1 MNKSV
6 DSQTRRE
13 FLSSAAGIA
22 SLTGGLLSFGSAIL
36 AAPPPDSG
44 CLTDVEGIKVG
55 HYTETRRPT
64 GCTVILTEGGA
75 VAGVDVRGSAPGTH
89 ETDLLSPLNTVEMIH
104 AVVLSGGSAFGLE
117 TAAGVMQYLEEQ
129 RIGYQ
134 TRVAKIPIV
143 PAAALFD
150 LGLGDARIRP
160 DKRSG
165 YLACKAAKARAC
177 EEGNVGAGTGATVGK
192 MFGMDRAMKGGLG
205 AASIQVGLVTV
216 AALVAVNAFG
226 DVLDPTT
233 GMVLAGAR
241 TPDGK
246 SLANSIEQMRQGRYS
261 PPKASGENT
270 TIGVVAT
277 NAVLNKSQATKMA
290 QMAHDGLARSINPVH
305 TPHDGDTLF
314 AIATGTA
321 TAATNLT
328 LLGSLAADVVAQAV
342 RRAIVRAKG
351 LPGLPSHFDLA
362 SPQKRG

>member
-1 MNKSV
+1 MNHPV

-13 FLSSAAGIA
+13 FLSKAVGLA
-22 SLTGGLLSFGSAIL
+22 SLAGALHSLPMP
-36 AAPPPDSG
+36 AAPPPDAG

-64 GCTVILTEGGA
+64 GCTVILTERGA

-89 ETDLLSPLNTVEMIH
+89 ETDLLSPLNTVERIH
-104 AVVLSGGSAFGLE
+104 AVVLSGGSAYGLE

-129 RIGYQ
+129 RIGYP
-134 TRVAKIPIV
+134 TRVARIPIV
-143 PAAALFD
+143 PAAVLFD

-177 EEGNVGAGTGATVGK
+177 EEGNVGAGAGATVGK
-192 MFGMDRAMKGGLG
+192 MFGMDRAMKSGLG
-205 AASIQVGLVTV
+205 ATSIQIGSVVV

-233 GMVLAGAR
+233 GALLAGAR

-246 SLANSIEQMRQGRYS
+246 GLVNSIEQMRQGRYP
-261 PPKASGENT
+261 PPKTSGENT

-277 NAVLNKSQATKMA
+277 NVVLNKSQATKMA
-290 QMAHDGLARSINPVH
+290 QMAHDGLARCINPVH
-305 TPHDGDTLF
+305 TPQDGDTLF
-314 AIATGTA
+314 AMATCTQTA
-321 TAATNLT
+321 TANLT
-328 LLGSLAADVVAQAV
+328 VLGSLAADVVAQAV

-351 LPGLPSHFDLA
+351 LPGLPSYLDLA
-362 SPQKRG
+362 SSAKRG